1 MVKVI
6 IAVVV
11 AAIVFGLGSQI
22 LKAVISNQLVSAVAK
37 NDKKTFYRKVDTFF
51 AKLLIAPF
59 KREYM
64 RLCMLFMEGDKA
76 KIEEQ
81 LDLVLKMRLSAQ
93 DSLDVHFKAFYFYVD
108 CKNKVKANEVLR
120 KIRTMVDDENYRQI
134 KLVYDIELDKS
145 SAYIE
150 GMEELVKREKG
161 YDAGLYYYYLG
172 VQYNTIGKI
181 KMSQERF
188 KLALKELKGTP
199 YEIKIRKYLK

>member
-1 MVKVI
+1 MVKIV

-11 AAIVFGLGSQI
+11 AVIVFGLGSQV
-22 LKAVISNQLVSAVAK
+22 LKAVISNQLVNAVAK
-37 NDKKTFYRKVDTFF
+37 NDKKTFYRKIDTFLTKF
-51 AKLLIAPF
+51 LIPPF

-64 RLCMLFMEGDKA
+64 RLCMLFMEGDKI

-81 LDLVLKMRLSAQ
+81 LEMCMKMRLTAE

-134 KLVYDIELDKS
+134 KLIYDIELDKS

-150 GMEELVKREKG
+150 AMEELVKREKG

-199 YEIKIRKYLK
+199 YEVKIKKYLK